1 MTTIRS
7 SVNPDSS
14 KQKWGTILKPN
25 FGLGYQKMNSYE
37 IDQTVDRLAKP
48 VEKRERVFDRPQQAD
63 LKPDEIGDMVR
74 KSFHSSDVNKMAT
87 SGDLFRCHVC
97 RKSTNRK

>member
-1 MTTIRS
+1 M
-7 SVNPDSS
+7 NPDSS

-63 LKPDEIGDMVR
+63 LKPEEIGDMVR
-74 KSFHSSDVNKMAT
+74 HSFHSCGVNKMAT
-87 SGDLFRCHVC
+87 SHDVFRFQDC